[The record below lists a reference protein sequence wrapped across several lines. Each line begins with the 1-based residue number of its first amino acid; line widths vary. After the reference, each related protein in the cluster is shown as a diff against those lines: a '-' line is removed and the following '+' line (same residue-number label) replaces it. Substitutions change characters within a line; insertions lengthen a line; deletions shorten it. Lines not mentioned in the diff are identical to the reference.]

1 MFWLTIVA
9 TIALGALAVAVG
21 AGIRGVR
28 EERDLRHAV
37 ALLSLARPFKRPDS
51 WHPDRTGDNKHPS
64 RGAKRAAGG
73 EGHDGRRG
81 LVPRVVLH
89 LGRP

>member
-28 EERDLRHAV
+28 EEETSDMLWRS
-37 ALLSLARPFKRPDS
+37 LSLARPFKRPDS

-64 RGAKRAAGG
+64 
-73 EGHDGRRG
+73 GRRG
-81 LVPRVVLH
+81 P
-89 LGRP
+89 